1 MTDLID
7 PVTNPAVRQWRGGLS
22 TVAVGLFGGLALGVL
37 ARAWMRLIAEDP
49 DFTWSGTIF
58 IVIAFTIFGVT
69 QSIAAVVRRRAR
81 RRWKLTIAR
90 VFGGIGLMP
99 LFVGAGSLM
108 LPTVVGAGLARSR
121 TDWRRWLRVVCAV
134 LAAGPVVV
142 VGWQLVDSFGWS
154 MHAMLGFLGMLAI
167 YGIIVAATHFTMA
180 PLADGWRLKGQIKMA
195 ILVIIGLFLTFLFVG
210 LR

>member
-7 PVTNPAVRQWRGGLS
+7 PVTNPAVRRWRGGPS

-49 DFTWSGTIF
+49 DFSWSGTIF

-69 QSIAAVVRRRAR
+69 QSIAAIVRRRAR
-81 RRWKLTIAR
+81 RRWTLTIAR
-90 VFGGIGLMP
+90 LFGGIGLMP

-121 TDWRRWLRVVCAV
+121 TDWRRWLRAVCAV
-134 LAAGPVVV
+134 LAAGPIVV

-154 MHAMLGFLGMLAI
+154 MHALLGFLGMLAI
-167 YGIIVAATHFTMA
+167 YGIIVAATRFTMA

-195 ILVIIGLFLTFLFVG
+195 ILVIVGLFLTFLLVG